1 MKKPTVPQELLI
13 RRNQPKPFY
22 YDYDGLTGV
31 WLWFPWWSYVLSALA
46 VWPIAFWLLP
56 HVNLQ
61 LGDWRI
67 IFSTALIIRVCQ
79 VTSIFFIFSALAS
92 VYKAYTVR
100 QKTRHSVPL
109 SVDKPVH
116 KAMDNSNDKI
126 MANPKTVDIPK
137 AKKSKTIKTITT
149 AQPAKTQRKTRTQKS
164 KPLSQTAQKPVTET
178 KTKKNSTHSK
188 PTVKKPRRSSTRS
201 SQKPTDQSSRQLAL
215 DLTQQPHEN

>member
-1 MKKPTVPQELLI
+1 MKKPAVPQELLI

-116 KAMDNSNDKI
+116 KAMNNSNDKI

-149 AQPAKTQRKTRTQKS
+149 AQPAKTRTQKS

-178 KTKKNSTHSK
+178 KTKKNSTQSK